1 MWMTKDPAFIRTTS
15 KLRAVAAHSTAV
27 NMDSAQPLSYFFFST
42 PDGLDSQLQ
51 SLISSILLC
60 ILRLASLSI
69 ICSKSAEAFQ
79 RIFKMRSYFRMHAH
93 SFIWLLQAVAI
104 DPFHP
109 GIRRIT
115 NFEMNRMQ
123 PHHHI
128 EHLSPCPHI
137 EYPSRCY
144 HIEQLCSWA
153 SLCPS
158 GVAHGAIPPQGM
170 SRPLL
175 HISGLGVKIGMSKTS
190 MSNDLKGTVKTIYR
204 IGNKEIYLKPA
215 EQ

>member
-104 DPFHP
+104 GPFHP

-115 NFEMNRMQ
+115 ILKWIECSHITILSTC
-123 PHHHI
+123 HHVLTLNTHHDVTI
-128 EHLSPCPHI
+128 LNSCAPEQVSKSMPLWGGTRCNSSSANVTSFITHLR
-137 EYPSRCY
+137 SRC
-144 HIEQLCSWA
+144 
-153 SLCPS
+153 
-158 GVAHGAIPPQGM
+158 
-170 SRPLL
+170 
-175 HISGLGVKIGMSKTS
+175 
-190 MSNDLKGTVKTIYR
+190 
-204 IGNKEIYLKPA
+204 
-215 EQ
+215 